1 VGGAEALFV
10 IRPSLMPVRSDPQRK
25 LFAIQDIHRYTLVCA
40 SDVAAVLRALS
51 RIVVLSGVHVK
62 AWCCLTPPLGLWGR
76 TREPGEYPG
85 EVDMSS
91 IPQVP
96 ATNAGSIKVLVVD
109 DHGLV
114 RDSVSS
120 LLARE
125 PDIVIVGVAEDADAA
140 ISKVLELKPDLVL
153 MDIDMPGISCFDA
166 IQIVRSR
173 VPQTKFILVTA
184 YEHDEHL
191 EQALK
196 VRANG
201 FIVKS
206 QGMSS
211 LIGAIREVA
220 AGRIHYSPEI
230 MSRLIVEG
238 DQIRL
243 ENPPKSRL
251 STLSPRERE
260 LLRVLARGQSL
271 KEAASILGISYKTA
285 DKQKASLMAKLDIH
299 DRVELARYA
308 IREGL
313 VEP

>member
-1 VGGAEALFV
+1 
-10 IRPSLMPVRSDPQRK
+10 
-25 LFAIQDIHRYTLVCA
+25 
-40 SDVAAVLRALS
+40 
-51 RIVVLSGVHVK
+51 
-62 AWCCLTPPLGLWGR
+62 
-76 TREPGEYPG
+76 
-85 EVDMSS
+85 MSS

-96 ATNAGSIKVLVVD
+96 VAGASSIKVLVVD

-125 PDIVIVGVAEDADAA
+125 PDISIVGVAEDADAA
-140 ISKVLELKPDLVL
+140 ITKVLELKPDLVL

-166 IQIVRSR
+166 IQIIRSR

-201 FIVKS
+201 FIVKNE
-206 QGMSS
+206 GIGS
-211 LIGAIREVA
+211 LIAAVREVA

-271 KEAASILGISYKTA
+271 KEAANILGISYKTA

>member
-1 VGGAEALFV
+1 MAVTPGSSPDGTK
-10 IRPSLMPVRSDPQRK
+10 MVR
-25 LFAIQDIHRYTLVCA
+25 
-40 SDVAAVLRALS
+40 
-51 RIVVLSGVHVK
+51 
-62 AWCCLTPPLGLWGR
+62 
-76 TREPGEYPG
+76 
-85 EVDMSS
+85 
-91 IPQVP
+91 
-96 ATNAGSIKVLVVD
+96 VLVVD

-114 RDSVSS
+114 RDSISS
-120 LLARE
+120 ILARE
-125 PDIVIVGVAEDADAA
+125 QDIEMVGAAEDADTA
-140 ISKVLELKPDLVL
+140 ITKVLDLKPDLVL

-166 IQIVRSR
+166 IQIIRSR

-196 VRANG
+196 LKVNG
-201 FIVKS
+201 FVSKAEGIS
-206 QGMSS
+206 A
-211 LIGAIREVA
+211 LINAVRQVS
-220 AGRIHYSPEI
+220 AGRIHYSPEV
-230 MSRLIVEG
+230 MDRLIVQG
-238 DQIRL
+238 DEIRL

-260 LLRVLARGQSL
+260 LLRVLAKGQSL